1 MWHEPPGILRAEEHD
16 IEELD
21 LDGREIDP
29 QDLDDGEED
38 LDADDDLLD

>member
-1 MWHEPPGILRAEEHD
+1 MWQEPPRILRAEEHD

-21 LDGREIDP
+21 LDGREIHP

-38 LDADDDLLD
+38 LEEEEDLLD

>member
-1 MWHEPPGILRAEEHD
+1 MWQEPPRALRAEEHD

-21 LDGREIDP
+21 LDGREIHP

-38 LDADDDLLD
+38 LEEEEDLLD